1 MTPVGGWAMKRILGL
16 IVLNA
21 IAVFILIGCAT
32 AGKQIPAE
40 KAPQAGEG
48 QTTES
53 GPGGY

>member
-1 MTPVGGWAMKRILGL
+1 MKRIVGL

>member
-1 MTPVGGWAMKRILGL
+1 MKRNVGL
-16 IVLNA
+16 VMLVA

-40 KAPQAGEG
+40 NPPQTKEG

>member
-1 MTPVGGWAMKRILGL
+1 MKRIVGL

-21 IAVFILIGCAT
+21 IAVFILIDCAT

-40 KAPQAGEG
+40 KAPLTREG
-48 QTTES
+48 QTTEI